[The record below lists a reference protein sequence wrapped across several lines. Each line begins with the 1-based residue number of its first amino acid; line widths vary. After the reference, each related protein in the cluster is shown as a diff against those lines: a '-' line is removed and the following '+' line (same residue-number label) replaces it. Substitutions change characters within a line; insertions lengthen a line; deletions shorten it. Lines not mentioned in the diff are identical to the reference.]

1 MLSWNCRH
9 FHKIRANKNVDHIF
23 IFTKLALLQKICLAL
38 VKTARDAHQTIGKC
52 VFSNH
57 GTTTT
62 TTIIIMLSTIYPNNL
77 GIFAVLSC
85 KD

>member
-1 MLSWNCRH
+1 MLSWSCRH
-9 FHKIRANKNVDHIF
+9 FHKIRVNKNVDHIF

-38 VKTARDAHQTIGKC
+38 VETAIDAHQTTGKC

-57 GTTTT
+57 GTTT
-62 TTIIIMLSTIYPNNL
+62 IIIVLSTIYPNNL
-77 GIFAVLSC
+77 GIFAVLSH